1 MTAGPIA
8 LLELSLVVTL
18 LVWFGVSQLRAV
30 NKADRRDRADA
41 DADADR
47 RSRRSDD

>member
-1 MTAGPIA
+1 LTASLIA
-8 LLELSLVVTL
+8 LLELVLVVGL

-30 NKADRRDRADA
+30 KKADRQAP
-41 DADADR
+41 ADADR